1 MMNISNISNITNI
14 SNTGNY
20 IDDRINFMILMVII
34 SILLSSVWV
43 CWLLCFITH
52 YIIYCC
58 YKFNQ
63 RIINNDNDNDNY
75 QNSKIK
81 YFYDICFAT
90 CNTPTLTKVIVVGLS
105 VDIDN
110 PT

>member
-1 MMNISNISNITNI
+1 MNISNITNI
-14 SNTGNY
+14 TNISDNNT
-20 IDDRINFMILMVII
+20 DRINFMILMVII

-58 YKFNQ
+58 YKCNQ
-63 RIINNDNDNDNY
+63 RIIDNDNNNDDY
-75 QNSKIK
+75 QNSKLK

-105 VDIDN
+105 INNQDSNN